1 MAKEEH
7 IIHPLKPFYRPDS
20 EILILGSFPSV
31 KTRESGFF
39 YGHPQNRFWKVLAE
53 LFAEAEPS
61 NIPEKESLLVRHKIA
76 LYDVIKECDIR
87 GSADSSIRNA
97 KPTDLKFIIESTSIQ
112 TIFCNGQLSA
122 KMFSRYQEPILK
134 QEALVLPS
142 TSPANARWTLPKLVE
157 AWSVILMVNDV
168 EVSPKF

>member
-7 IIHPLKPFYRPDS
+7 IIHPLKPFYRSDS

-53 LFAEAEPS
+53 LFDEAEPG

-97 KPTDLKFIIESTSIQ
+97 KPTDLKSIIENSSIR
-112 TIFCNGQLSA
+112 TIFCNGQLSG
-122 KMFSRYQEPILK
+122 KMFRLYQEPILK
-134 QEALVLPS
+134 QEAIVLPS
-142 TSPANARWTLPKLVE
+142 TSPANASWTLPKLVE
-157 AWSVILMVNDV
+157 AWSVISIDSTLSNL
-168 EVSPKF
+168 